1 VVIGVISAL
10 DEYTSVSRYEVAT
23 AERAGAKVYV
33 LPDMFG
39 LKLGCP
45 IVDKAFVAGLN
56 YCVTCTA
63 E

>member
-1 VVIGVISAL
+1 VISAL
-10 DEYTSVSRYEVAT
+10 DEYTGVGQYEVAT
-23 AERAGAKVYV
+23 AERVGAKVYV
-33 LPDMFG
+33 LPDVFG

-45 IVDKAFVAGLN
+45 IVDEASVAGLN